1 MVDSINYHQLLN
13 KVRHDLSLRE
23 EMSDDRVM
31 ILIDDH
37 LASMNHDYYMGVAD
51 RMALRRKLFNAIRRL
66 DILQPLVDDQNINE
80 IMINGHKE
88 VLIEKHGRIIKIDEE
103 FDSED
108 QLMNVIQ
115 RIVSRVNRVVNE
127 SQPICDA
134 RLQDGSRISV
144 VLPPISLKGPIVTIR
159 KFPEKPIEMEQI
171 IEGGMISRRAAEF
184 LTQLVNR
191 KYNIFICGGTGSGKT
206 TFLNALSSYIP
217 KEERIITI
225 EDSAELRLSKLK
237 NLVSLETRNA
247 NVEGKGEITIKD
259 LIKASLRMRPDRIIV
274 GEVRG
279 AEAADMLQAMN
290 TGHAGSMSTGHAN
303 STRDMLIRLE
313 TMVLQNAHMPLEAIR
328 QQIGSAIDIMVYLSK
343 TKDRGRQVVEIM
355 EIAGYRDGKY
365 LLNTIFRNDLL
376 SKSDRLLKIGSLQ
389 EEKQV

>member
-1 MVDSINYHQLLN
+1 MVDSTNYHQLLN

-66 DILQPLVDDQNINE
+66 DILQPLVDDQNVNE

-355 EIAGYRDGKY
+355 EIAGYRDGNY